1 MAEIRKIN
9 NLDEFNEFIKESENG
24 KTSVLKIGSNWCG
37 PCRTLEQTLKSFNDE
52 EIAGVLLG
60 EVNADEEW
68 FEDIA
73 DELKIRGIPVLIA
86 FKDGEEKERVV
97 GAVQRLAIMDLFGRN
112 K

>member
-1 MAEIRKIN
+1 MAEIREIKSSK
-9 NLDEFNEFIKESENG
+9 DYNEFINNEGTLN
-24 KTSVLKIGSNWCG
+24 VLKIGAPWCG

-86 FKDGEEKERVV
+86 FKGGEEKERVV
-97 GAVQRLAIMDLFGRN
+97 GAAQRLAIMDLFGRN